1 MTFSLA
7 ARCERTGMFGVAITT
22 ASVAVGARCP
32 FVRGGVGAVLTQ
44 NRTDPRLGPRGLD
57 LLAQG
62 MNAQEAIDELV
73 RTGHVIGWRQ
83 LAVVDK
89 QGRTAHFSG
98 KSIVSKHGGHE
109 GPGCVS
115 VGNLLVST
123 ELPKR
128 MVEGYGKR
136 PDAHIADRL
145 LDSLVAGLD
154 AGGETSPVRSAA
166 LLVAHE
172 FDFPEINLRVDDH
185 EDPVGELHRLWKVYA
200 PQVDHFVLRVK
211 DPNAIPPNP
220 S

>member
-57 LLAQG
+57 LLEKG
-62 MNAQEAIDELV
+62 LNAQETIDELV

-89 QGRTAHFSG
+89 DGRTAHFSG
-98 KSIVSKHGGHE
+98 GSIVSKHGGYE

-115 VGNLLVST
+115 VGNLLKST

-128 MVEGYGKR
+128 MVEGYAKR

-145 LDSLVAGLD
+145 LDSLVAGLE
-154 AGGETSPVRSAA
+154 AGGETNPVRSAA

-172 FDFPEINLRVDDH
+172 FDFAETNLRVDDH
-185 EDPVGELHRLWKVYA
+185 DDPVGELQRLWKVYE
-200 PQVDHFVLRVK
+200 PQLDHFVLRVK

-220 S
+220 F

>member
-57 LLAQG
+57 LLQKG
-62 MNAQEAIDELV
+62 LNAQETVDELV

-98 KSIVSKHGGHE
+98 SSIVSKHGGYE

-123 ELPKR
+123 ELPKK
-128 MVEGYGKR
+128 MVEGYAKR
-136 PDAHIADRL
+136 PEAHFADRL
-145 LDSLVAGLD
+145 IDSLVAGLD
-154 AGGETSPVRSAA
+154 AGGETNPVRSAA
-166 LLVAHE
+166 LLVANE
-172 FDFPEINLRVDDH
+172 FEFPEINLRVDDH
-185 EDPVGELHRLWKVYA
+185 DDPVGELRRLWNVYA
-200 PQVDHFVLRVK
+200 PQLDHFVLRVK

-220 S
+220 V